1 MFKTSFRLWLFLVII
16 VTIIQTGCLYSL
28 CMMVFDRNNVD
39 LFEILLLCFF
49 VLFWIWLFFGELHT
63 KAIIVTLESE
73 TISKRGFLGLAPER
87 KYSLHE
93 FEGFIT
99 CSVPAK
105 GGEYEYLYL
114 IKNGKKVIKL
124 SEFYH
129 SNYDQIKEEIR
140 QRLKPLGKEQFSYIS
155 EFKEIFM

>member
-1 MFKTSFRLWLFLVII
+1 MFKTSFRLWFFLVII
-16 VTIIQTGCLYSL
+16 LTIIWTGCLYSV
-28 CMMVFDRNNVD
+28 CMMVFGRSNVD
-39 LFEILLLCFF
+39 LFEMLMLCFF
-49 VLFWIWLFFGELHT
+49 VFVWLWLFFGELRT
-63 KAIIVTLESE
+63 KAILVTLESE
-73 TISKRGFLGLAPER
+73 TISKRSFLGLGPEK

-93 FEGFIT
+93 FEGFST
-99 CSVPAK
+99 CSIPAK

-140 QRLKPLGKEQFSYIS
+140 QRLKSLGTVKFSYIS